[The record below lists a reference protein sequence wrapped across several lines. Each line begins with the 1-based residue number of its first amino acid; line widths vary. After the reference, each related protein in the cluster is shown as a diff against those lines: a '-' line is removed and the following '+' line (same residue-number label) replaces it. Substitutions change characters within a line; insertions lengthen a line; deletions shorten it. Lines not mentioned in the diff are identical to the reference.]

1 MNHNTF
7 FSALFTLFITL
18 FTLSACD
25 DGGGENNNNLTVD
38 QDVKDWCAET
48 LYCSDDGWGGNIP
61 YKTQEDCEQI
71 MQWVKNH
78 RNDSDYYYE
87 SCLTY
92 TLNDSPIN
100 CLRINDAWAPSGECA
115 QTPFVCD
122 TNCPGE
128 K

>member
-7 FSALFTLFITL
+7 FSVLFTLFITL

-48 LYCSDDGWGGNIP
+48 LYCTEEGRGYDYIP
-61 YKTQEDCEQI
+61 YETQEDCEQI

-78 RNDSDYYYE
+78 RNDWDYYAM
-87 SCLTY
+87 CLDD
-92 TLNDSPIN
+92 TLYNYPIR
-100 CLRINDAWAPSGECA
+100 CDVIGHSWDTGDCSR
-115 QTPFVCD
+115 TPFVCD